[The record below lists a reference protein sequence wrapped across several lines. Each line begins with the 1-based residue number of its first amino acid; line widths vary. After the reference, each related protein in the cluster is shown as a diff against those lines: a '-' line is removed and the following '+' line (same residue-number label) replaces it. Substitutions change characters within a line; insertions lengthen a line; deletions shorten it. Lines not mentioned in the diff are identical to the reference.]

1 MVIPVW
7 LIYVAIALALASA
20 VYSYYTMRKMQ
31 KKNSAEPSQLD
42 GSLADEGTSFSD
54 IAGSPQLYGNIV
66 WKGNESTT
74 PIKAA
79 GGKK

>member
-1 MVIPVW
+1 
-7 LIYVAIALALASA
+7 
-20 VYSYYTMRKMQ
+20 MQ